1 MSNEITVRL
10 KCTIEQIKEIL
21 ENKEFKV
28 TRKFNLDDT
37 YFIPKW
43 LEIKNM
49 NVREILSQAVLL
61 RDIMEFMPE
70 EKITKL
76 TFKSKKINDNGEIIS
91 QNKVDCEIID
101 AKQGREFIEAIGY
114 EALMNIKEEDIT
126 YTNRDLDITIK
137 DIENGEKLI
146 EVETIPNNPEL
157 DTIEKIKQKINEL
170 NIPIDTNDYFVKKA
184 EIELLKV
191 L

>member
-146 EVETIPNNPEL
+146 EVENIPNNPEL